1 LRLGKATTSAVVIGV
16 GFRGG
21 RFFFR
26 RLAFFFDSSG
36 ALWGAGAKL

>member
-1 LRLGKATTSAVVIGV
+1 LRFGKATTSAVVIGV

-26 RLAFFFDSSG
+26 RLALRVAFIVCP
-36 ALWGAGAKL
+36 